1 MKAKFKI
8 GDWVKPKNGKEFKVG
23 DIFYDIYDH
32 YIKYLE
38 KGCVVY
44 HPEHLLEPVTDFRV
58 GDTVEVVKM
67 RNTDAHYWMKDNFI
81 GTQGVIKI
89 IRNHSEKFFYCEFT
103 EEIIFFDVELK
114 LITRGGSKIS
124 KYEEMVERIEKV
136 EGWDKEADDILTEIR
151 GKYFTRVDFSISQD
165 RKETKTYATGEIK
178 VNNNSIGFYHNFYE
192 KNEIFKQALRW
203 LLDNSSIK
211 PAPKVTIA
219 DLMKEVEDSMQA
231 LREEINDN

>member
-1 MKAKFKI
+1 MKANMGGYISEDFRI
-8 GDWVKPKNGKEFKVG
+8 GDTWECTKSNSSFFTKGNQYHVVEKYGKITMTDNDNLTTFPNISEF
-23 DIFYDIYDH
+23 
-32 YIKYLE
+32 
-38 KGCVVY
+38 
-44 HPEHLLEPVTDFRV
+44 
-58 GDTVEVVKM
+58 
-67 RNTDAHYWMKDNFI
+67 
-81 GTQGVIKI
+81 
-89 IRNHSEKFFYCEFT
+89 
-103 EEIIFFDVELK
+103 K

-165 RKETKTYATGEIK
+165 RKDSKTYATGEIK

>member
-23 DIFYDIYDH
+23 DIYYDIYDH

-58 GDTVEVVKM
+58 GDTVEVVSMK
-67 RNTDAHYWMKDNFI
+67 NTDAHYWMKDNFI

-89 IRNHSEKFFYCEFT
+89 IRNHSEKFCYCEFT
-103 EEIIFFDVELK
+103 DEIIYFDVELK
-114 LITRGGSKIS
+114 LITRGGSKMSNPTKLSKFNLKIYQDGFDIGYRLGIS
-124 KYEEMVERIEKV
+124 KGKSIILQENI
-136 EGWDKEADDILTEIR
+136 DKLKTEI
-151 GKYFTRVDFSISQD
+151 KD
-165 RKETKTYATGEIK
+165 
-178 VNNNSIGFYHNFYE
+178 
-192 KNEIFKQALRW
+192 L
-203 LLDNSSIK
+203 K
-211 PAPKVTIA
+211 PEPTITIA

-231 LREEINDN
+231 LREAVDEPS